1 MGVTVLKAGQA
12 EQGQAGR
19 RRLGA
24 PHGFQRGQLHLLVV
38 GQGVA
43 RLIAQN
49 DHRQRGQQAERG
61 GDGHRPLGEALVL
74 ALQQI
79 EGRDAQH
86 DHGGADIAGRHGVH
100 ELGLGH
106 RVEDHRHEVGDFHT
120 HGVGIEGRADGVLHP
135 AVGHQDPQGRQVGAQ
150 GDHEGDEQV
159 GVRLQLVPAE
169 EHQADEGSLQEEGH
183 QALDRQR
190 RPEDVP
196 DVVGIVAPV
205 HAELEFHRQAGG
217 HAQHEVDAENHAP
230 ETGDRPPDR
239 PAGHHIDA
247 LHDDQH
253 EGEAQCEGHKQKVV

>member
-1 MGVTVLKAGQA
+1 MAVFQVGQA

-24 PHGFQRGQLHLLVV
+24 PHGLQRRQLHLLVV
-38 GQGVA
+38 GQGIA
-43 RLIAQN
+43 RLIAQ
-49 DHRQRGQQAERG
+49 DDDRQRGQETEG
-61 GDGHRPLGEALVL
+61 GGHGHRPLGEPDVL

-86 DHGGADIAGRHGVH
+86 DHGGADVTGRDGVD

-106 RVEDHRHEVGDFHT
+106 RVEEHRHEVGDLHA
-120 HGVGIEGRADGVLHP
+120 HGVGIEGGADRVLHP
-135 AVGHQDPQGRQVGAQ
+135 AVGDQDPQRRQVGAQ

-169 EHQADEGSLQEEGH
+169 EHQADEGRLEEEGH

-196 DVVGIVAPV
+196 DVVGVVAPV
-205 HAELEFHRQAGG
+205 HAELEFHGQAGRD
-217 HAQHEVDAENHAP
+217 AQHEVDAEDRAP
-230 ETGDRPPDR
+230 EAGDGPPDR
-239 PAGHHIDA
+239 PTGHHIDA

-253 EGEAQCEGHKQKVV
+253 EGKAQGEGHEQKVV